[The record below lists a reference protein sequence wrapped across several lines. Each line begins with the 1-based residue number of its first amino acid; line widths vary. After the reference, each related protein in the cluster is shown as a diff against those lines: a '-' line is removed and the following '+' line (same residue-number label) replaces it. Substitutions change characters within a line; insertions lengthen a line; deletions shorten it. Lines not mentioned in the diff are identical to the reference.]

1 MRGAEELERRRAE
14 LESELGEHVTLDA
27 LTGDFRIFQRRRG
40 HRHSVD
46 DLLTAWYAAT
56 HVEGAPETILDLGTG
71 IGSVGL
77 ALAWRFPTA
86 EVTGIEV
93 QEISFRLL
101 RENVWANEVEARV
114 RILHGDLRD
123 FREGSHPLV
132 TGSPPYFDVKTGIV
146 SADPQRAGARFE
158 LRGDVTDYCRAAER
172 TLSPDGLFVFCFP
185 TVQRARALRAVE
197 DAQLRVRTM
206 RDVVPKEGIAPL
218 FSLFSCGRSGEMVVE
233 PPFVVRD
240 ASGAHTEEM
249 LAARA
254 VFGHHDQ
261 RARP

>member
-1 MRGAEELERRRAE
+1 VRSPEELEGMRVA
-14 LESELGEHVTLDA
+14 LEAELGEAVTLDA
-27 LTGDFRIFQRRRG
+27 LTGEFRIFQRRRG

-46 DLLTAWYAAT
+46 DLLTAWYAAIS
-56 HVEGAPETILDLGTG
+56 VPAPPATLLDLGTG

-77 ALAWRFPTA
+77 ALAWRFPEA
-86 EVTGIEV
+86 QVTGIEV

-101 RENVWANEVEARV
+101 KENVRANELEGRV

-123 FREGSHPLV
+123 FRGDRHPLV

-158 LRGDVTDYCRAAER
+158 LKGDVTDYCRAAER
-172 TLSPDGLFVFCFP
+172 SLTDDGTFVFCFP

-197 DAQLRVRTM
+197 DAGLFVRTM

-218 FSLFSCGRSGEMVVE
+218 FSLFACVRAACERIEE

-240 ASGAHTEEM
+240 ANGEHTAEM

-254 VFGHHDQ
+254 LFGHVST
-261 RARP
+261 AR

>member
-1 MRGAEELERRRAE
+1 MRAD
-14 LESELGEHVTLDA
+14 LESELGEAITLDA
-27 LTGDFRIFQRRRG
+27 LTGDYRIFQRRRG

-46 DLLTAWYAAT
+46 DLLTAWFAAIE
-56 HVEGAPETILDLGTG
+56 VPEPPATLLDLGTG

-77 ALAWRFPTA
+77 ALAWRFPEA
-86 EVTGIEV
+86 RVTGIEV

-101 RENVWANEVEARV
+101 RENVRANELEDRVEIV
-114 RILHGDLRD
+114 HGDLRD
-123 FREGSHPLV
+123 FRGDRYPLV

-172 TLSPDGLFVFCFP
+172 SLAEGGRFVFCFP
-185 TVQRARALRAVE
+185 TVQRARAIRAVE
-197 DAQLRVRTM
+197 DAGLLVRSV
-206 RDVVPKEGIAPL
+206 RDVVPKEGLAPL
-218 FSLFSCGRSGEMVVE
+218 FSLFDVRREGCGRIEE

-240 ASGAHTEEM
+240 ASGAHTAEM

-254 VFGHHDQ
+254 LFGHVST
-261 RARP
+261 R